1 MALSDLSNKMKK
13 SKRGLSKYTY
23 YAFYKDKSVKLGYT
37 KDVVGRVRQLGGAS
51 SCFVCF
57 RAEHDSTKSAQ
68 EAEKQMKQELANFVL
83 RDAECREWLNS
94 KKKGFFR
101 SLKKALEKLTTRFF
115 GYAYNVDQK
124 TTTKNAS
131 PPSGDKNELPTSMC
145 FCRVSPT

>member
-1 MALSDLSNKMKK
+1 MKLIELSDLSNEMKK
-13 SKRGLSKYTY
+13 VKRGLSKYTY

-37 KDVVGRVRQLGGAS
+37 KDVVGRLRQLGGAS

-57 RAEHDSTKSAQ
+57 RAEHDSSRSAQ
-68 EAEKQMKQELANFVL
+68 EAEKQMKQDLANFVL

-94 KKKGFFR
+94 KKKGFFP

-124 TTTKNAS
+124 TSTTWEETS
-131 PPSGDKNELPTSMC
+131 PAKVQKLVES
-145 FCRVSPT
+145 R